1 MTASVNYIWGVNN
14 NDHIFICDN
23 PCNGNWRQIA
33 GGLKQ
38 VDADD
43 MEVWGVTGSGSIY
56 KRPVDGSGAW
66 VHVSGQLNYVSASGN
81 GWIWGVTTASRIYK
95 CKKPCNG
102 AWILVPGGL
111 KQIDGG
117 EKYVY
122 GVTSSDDIYV
132 RNVDGSGSWRQIPG
146 KLSCISASGSDE
158 VFGVNSAG
166 VIYRC
171 KKPCIGGSEWEAML
185 GELKQCDAAPGVV
198 YGVDSATGIWRRV
211 VGY

>member
-14 NDHIFICDN
+14 NNHIFICDN
-23 PCNGNWRQIA
+23 PCNGNWRQIPGA
-33 GGLKQ
+33 LKQ
-38 VDADD
+38 IDAGD
-43 MEVWGVTGSGSIY
+43 MEVWGVNSVDDIY

-66 VHVSGQLNYVSASGN
+66 TQIPGKLKHVSASGN
-81 GWIWGVTTASRIYK
+81 GWIWGVNSADQIYK

-102 AWILVPGGL
+102 AWIHVEGRL

-122 GVTSSDDIYV
+122 GVNSRDDIYAKK
-132 RNVDGSGSWRQIPG
+132 VDGSGSWRHIPG
-146 KLSCISASGSDE
+146 KLSHISASGSDE

-166 VIYRC
+166 VMYCC
-171 KKPCIGGSEWEAML
+171 KKPCVGNEWEAML
-185 GELKQCDAAPGVV
+185 GKLKQCDAAPGVV

>member
-14 NDHIFICDN
+14 NDHVFICDN
-23 PCNGNWRQIA
+23 PCDGDWRQIN
-33 GGLKQ
+33 GSLKQ
-38 VDADD
+38 IDAGD
-43 MEVWGVTGSGSIY
+43 MEVWGVDSGDNIY
-56 KRPVDGSGAW
+56 KRPVDGSGSW
-66 VHVSGQLNYVSASGN
+66 VQIAGKLKHVSASGN
-81 GWIWGVTTASRIYK
+81 GWIWGVNSGDQIWK

-102 AWILVPGGL
+102 AWIGVAGRL
-111 KQIDGG
+111 KQVDGG

-122 GVTSSDDIYV
+122 GVNSLNDAYV
-132 RNVDGSGSWRQIPG
+132 RMIDGSDNWRHFPG
-146 KLSCISASGSDE
+146 KLSHISASGSGE

-171 KKPCIGGSEWEAML
+171 KKPCVGGSELEVML

-198 YGVDSATGIWRRV
+198 YGVDSATGVWRRV

>member
-38 VDADD
+38 IDAGD
-43 MEVWGVTGSGSIY
+43 MEVWGVSSADDIF

-66 VHVSGQLNYVSASGN
+66 TQVGGKLKHVSASGN
-81 GWIWGVTTASRIYK
+81 GWIWGVNSADQIYK

-102 AWILVPGGL
+102 AWIRVDGGL

-122 GVTSSDDIYV
+122 GVNSNDDIFA
-132 RNVDGSGSWRQIPG
+132 RKVDGSGGWRHIPG
-146 KLSCISASGSDE
+146 KLSHISASGSDE

-171 KKPCIGGSEWEAML
+171 KKPCVSTEWEVML
-185 GELKQCDAAPGVV
+185 GGLKQCDAAPGVL
-198 YGVDSATGIWRRV
+198 YGVTSATEIWRRV

>member
-1 MTASVNYIWGVNN
+1 MIDSWYIQMR
-14 NDHIFICDN
+14 
-23 PCNGNWRQIA
+23 PT
-33 GGLKQ
+33 
-38 VDADD
+38 
-43 MEVWGVTGSGSIY
+43 MEVWGVNSADNIY

-66 VHVSGQLNYVSASGN
+66 THIGGKLKHVSASGN
-81 GWIWGVTTASRIYK
+81 GWIWGVNSADHIFK

-102 AWILVPGGL
+102 AWIRFDGLL

-122 GVTSSDDIYV
+122 GVNTFTVVHTYMLE
-132 RNVDGSGSWRQIPG
+132 VDGSGSWRHIPG
-146 KLSCISASGSDE
+146 KLSHISALGSDE

-171 KKPCIGGSEWEAML
+171 KKPCVGTEWEVML
-185 GELKQCDAAPGVV
+185 GKLKQCDATLGVL

>member
-23 PCNGNWRQIA
+23 PCNGNWRLIA
-33 GGLKQ
+33 GLLKQ
-38 VDADD
+38 IDAGD
-43 MEVWGVTGSGSIY
+43 MEVWGVNSADVIF
-56 KRPVDGSGAW
+56 KRPVDGSGTW
-66 VHVSGQLNYVSASGN
+66 TQVGGKLKHVSASGN
-81 GWIWGVTTASRIYK
+81 GWIWGVNSADQIYK

-102 AWILVPGGL
+102 AWIRVDGLL

-122 GVTSSDDIYV
+122 GVNRNDDIFT
-132 RNVDGSGSWRQIPG
+132 RKVDGSGGWRRIPG
-146 KLSCISASGSDE
+146 KLSHISASGSDE

-166 VIYRC
+166 VIFRC
-171 KKPCIGGSEWEAML
+171 KKPCLGTEWQAML
-185 GELKQCDAAPGVV
+185 GKLKQCDAAPGVV
-198 YGVDSATGIWRRV
+198 YGVDTATKIWRRV

>member
-14 NDHIFICDN
+14 NSHIFICDN

-38 VDADD
+38 IDAGD
-43 MEVWGVTGSGSIY
+43 MEVWGVNSVDDIY
-56 KRPVDGSGAW
+56 KRPVDGSGDW
-66 VHVSGQLNYVSASGN
+66 VHIGGKLKHVSASGN
-81 GWIWGVTTASRIYK
+81 GWIWGVNSADGIYK

-102 AWILVPGGL
+102 AWIGVAGRL
-111 KQIDGG
+111 KQVDGG

-122 GVTSSDDIYV
+122 GVNSNDDIYV
-132 RNVDGSGSWRQIPG
+132 RNVDGSGGWRHIPG
-146 KLSCISASGSDE
+146 KLSHISASGSDE

-171 KKPCIGGSEWEAML
+171 KKPCTGSEWEAML
-185 GELKQCDAAPGVV
+185 GELKQCDAAPGAV

>member
-14 NDHIFICDN
+14 NGHIFICNN
-23 PCNGNWRQIA
+23 PCNGNWRQID
-33 GGLKQ
+33 GLLNQ
-38 VDADD
+38 IDASD
-43 MEVWGVTGSGSIY
+43 MEVWGATGGGNIY
-56 KRPVDGSGAW
+56 KRPVDGSGDW
-66 VHVSGQLNYVSASGN
+66 VHVSGQLKHVSASGN
-81 GWIWGVTTASRIYK
+81 GWIWGVGTADRIFK

-102 AWILVPGGL
+102 AWIRVDGGL

-122 GVTSSDDIYV
+122 GVTSSGSVYA
-132 RNVDGSGSWRQIPG
+132 RKVDGSGSWRLIPG
-146 KLSCISASGSDE
+146 NLSHISASGSDE

-166 VIYRC
+166 VVFRC
-171 KKPCIGGSEWEAML
+171 KKPCVGTEWEAML